1 MVDHGQ
7 GVPALCA
14 SHQLVVSFTKL
25 IKGMLSLQKRKLIAI
40 QYIGLCPAI
49 ISSTDKT
56 ETGYALSQPNQR
68 EAIPST
74 ERFLSPS
81 ACAIMRALMHCSLL
95 WISCT
100 KEV

>member
-14 SHQLVVSFTKL
+14 SHRLVVSFTKL
-25 IKGMLSLQKRKLIAI
+25 IKGMSLQKRKLIAI

-49 ISSTDKT
+49 ISSIDKT
-56 ETGYALSQPNQR
+56 ETGYALGQPSQR

-74 ERFLSPS
+74 ERFLLPS